1 VLDASATGPQPD
13 DIKALVL
20 GVLADHAARPIWSRP

>member
-20 GVLADHAARPIWSRP
+20 GVLADHARPIWSRP